1 MTTRHTRGGAQTAT
15 TAGARA
21 IGFTHAHHSTANL
34 QTALALAL
42 SLAGQCNGALVNQ
55 AGLAAVPLRS
65 DARYAGHHPR
75 QAWRRTG
82 WISVPYSTT
91 IGYAATQGPGPDSW
105 QGLDGDCLCH
115 PGF

>member
-34 QTALALAL
+34 QTALAL
-42 SLAGQCNGALVNQ
+42 SLAGQCNGTLVNQ

-105 QGLDGDCLCH
+105 RGLDGDCLCH